1 MTPAKI
7 AFYIVMSGL
16 LGLGAYKGVL
26 LSRAGVVHRRDD
38 PKFFY
43 GALAFYAVVIATLPW
58 IV

>member
-1 MTPAKI
+1 
-7 AFYIVMSGL
+7 MSGL

-43 GALAFYAVVIATLPW
+43 GALAFYAVVIATLQW
-58 IV
+58 TA